1 MLLGGGA
8 DRHETQDEKKK
19 GALKNSQALSLAG
32 GRIEAAL
39 KAGKLPSLNEPTSS
53 HAPSS

>member
-1 MLLGGGA
+1 MKL
-8 DRHETQDEKKK
+8 RTKKRK
-19 GALKNSQALSLAG
+19 GQYLQNYQALSLAG